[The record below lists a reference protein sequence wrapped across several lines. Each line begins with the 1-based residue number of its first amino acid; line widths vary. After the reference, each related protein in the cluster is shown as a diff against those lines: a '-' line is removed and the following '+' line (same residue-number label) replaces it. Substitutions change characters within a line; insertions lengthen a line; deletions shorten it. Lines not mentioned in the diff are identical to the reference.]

1 MGRFSRDVLVA
12 CGLASGVTAPPHEA
26 HAGVP
31 FALTGGH
38 FSGQTQRT
46 DHFA

>member
-1 MGRFSRDVLVA
+1 VI
-12 CGLASGVTAPPHEA
+12 TPPHEA

-38 FSGQTQRT
+38 FGGQTQRGT
-46 DHFA
+46 RFA

>member
-1 MGRFSRDVLVA
+1 VLVA
-12 CGLASGVTAPPHEA
+12 CGLASGVIAPPHEV

-38 FSGQTQRT
+38 FSGQTQRRT
-46 DHFA
+46 RLA